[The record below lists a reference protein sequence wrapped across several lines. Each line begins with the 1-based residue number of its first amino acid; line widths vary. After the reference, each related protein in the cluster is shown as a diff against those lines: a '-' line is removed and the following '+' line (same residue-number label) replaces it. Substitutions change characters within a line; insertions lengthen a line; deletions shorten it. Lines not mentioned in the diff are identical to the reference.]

1 MNNWDAMEG
10 VLDYVFTKLGVDAST
25 NGISRPV
32 VMTEPVVNLPYA
44 RKSMLRC
51 LWLFAKIY

>member
-1 MNNWDAMEG
+1 VNNWDAMEG

-32 VMTEPVVNLPYA
+32 VMTEPVANLPYA
-44 RKSMLRC
+44 RKSMFRC
-51 LWLFAKIY
+51 GSLLTDLY